1 MNLIIQNVVL
11 VALDQQEFER
21 LTLFKIPK
29 RIIYA
34 IEAVLDI
41 ALNSGLEPVR
51 NESIAKRQGIPKR
64 YLEQTLQTLV
74 KNRILVASRGP
85 RGGYRLAKERRKIR
99 ISDIILSIVGTKD
112 KESNFKSKL
121 SNNIIKP
128 LLNELNE
135 TCYKKLQQVTVE
147 DIYNQ
152 IKKSAKKN
160 KKENLDF
167 VI

>member
-11 VALDQQEFER
+11 VDSDQQGFER
-21 LTLFKIPK
+21 LNLFKIPK

-99 ISDIILSIVGTKD
+99 ISDIILSIVETKD
-112 KESNFKSKL
+112 KESNFTSKL

-135 TCYKKLQQVTVE
+135 TCHKKLQKVTVE

>member
-1 MNLIIQNVVL
+1 MNLITQNVVP
-11 VALDQQEFER
+11 VALDQQEYER
-21 LTLFKIPK
+21 LILFKIPK

-41 ALNSGLEPVR
+41 AINSGLEPVR

-85 RGGYRLAKERRKIR
+85 RGGYRLAKERRKIK
-99 ISDIILSIVGTKD
+99 ISDIILSIVEKKD
-112 KESNFKSKL
+112 KDLNFKSKL

-152 IKKSAKKN
+152 IKRSAKKN